1 MLTLAHGGDE
11 TAWQEVVRRHVRLVW
26 AVPRS
31 HRLGPEDAADVCQT
45 TWLALAENLTRIRH
59 PDRLGAWLV
68 TTARHES
75 LAVLRLRGREAP
87 TDLWQPPDR
96 APTGNTAPA
105 FGNTAP
111 TPEDA
116 LLTGEADARLWRA
129 YATLGDRCREILR
142 LAAFAPELS
151 FTQVAEAV
159 GIPVNSLGP
168 TRGRCLAVLRR
179 RIGVEVAR

>member
-1 MLTLAHGGDE
+1 MQDRTNTELLTLAHAGDQ
-11 TAWQEVVRRHVRLVW
+11 TAWREIVRRHVRLVW

-31 HRLGPEDAADVCQT
+31 HRLGPDDAADVCQT

-59 PDRLGAWLV
+59 PERLGAWLV

-75 LAVLRLRGREAP
+75 LTVLRLRGREAP
-87 TDLWQPPDR
+87 AELWPPPDR
-96 APTGNTAPA
+96 APT
-105 FGNTAP
+105 
-111 TPEDA
+111 PEDA
-116 LLTGEADARLWRA
+116 ALADEADERLWRA
-129 YATLGDRCREILR
+129 YATLSDRCREILR

-159 GIPVNSLGP
+159 GLPVNSLGP
-168 TRGRCLAVLRR
+168 TRARCLAALRR

>member
-1 MLTLAHGGDE
+1 MQDRTNAELLTLAHAGDE
-11 TAWQEVVRRHVRLVW
+11 TAWQEIVRRHARLVW

-31 HRLGPEDAADVCQT
+31 HRLGPEDSADVCQT
-45 TWLALAENLTRIRH
+45 TWLALAEHLTRIRH

-87 TDLWQPPDR
+87 VELRQPPDQ
-96 APTGNTAPA
+96 
-105 FGNTAP
+105 AP

-116 LLTGEADARLWRA
+116 AVAGEDDARLWRA
-129 YATLGDRCREILR
+129 YLALTDRCREILR

-151 FTQVAEAV
+151 FAQVAAAV
-159 GIPVNSLGP
+159 GVPVNSLGP
-168 TRGRCLAVLRR
+168 LRGRCLAALRR
-179 RIGVEVAR
+179 RIGAEVVR

>member
-1 MLTLAHGGDE
+1 MQDRTNTELLTRAQAGDE
-11 TAWQEVVRRHVRLVW
+11 AAWDEIVRRYVRLVW

-31 HRLGPEDAADVCQT
+31 HRLSPDDAADVCQA
-45 TWLALAENLTRIRH
+45 TWLALAENLHRIRR

-68 TTARHES
+68 TTSRRET
-75 LAVLRLRGREAP
+75 LTVLRLRGREEP
-87 TDLWQPPDR
+87 VDLWEQPDDGPS
-96 APTGNTAPA
+96 
-105 FGNTAP
+105 
-111 TPEDA
+111 PEEVALAGDA
-116 LLTGEADARLWRA
+116 GPGLWRA
-129 YATLGDRCREILR
+129 YVTLTDRCREILR

-159 GIPVNSLGP
+159 GVPVNSLGA